1 MLNRDFSKSKREYIS
16 KNKALL
22 IVLALFLVVGI
33 VVTAI
38 FGFNAN
44 PDFTGGNVV
53 DIQLTEEISDKELD
67 KYENKI
73 NSILSENKLSL
84 YSVQLK
90 GQGDNT
96 VLEVK
101 YTGKIT
107 EDKINKVNAS
117 FVLELD
123 NVVADFEH
131 LEFSETV
138 SSSDYIYTIMA
149 GLIILVLASIFV
161 LIRHNIAYAI
171 SMISAGLFSVLGLMC
186 VFGILRLEIGL
197 SFFFIAIAALVYTI
211 YESLILFEKMRDV
224 ASIPENKN
232 DKSKHI
238 ILGMKNNAHRLQYTS
253 LGLFFLG
260 FVFVVFGTSLS
271 RSIAL
276 SFMFAIILTLLSIAI
291 VLPFIYNLT
300 IEKVTVKTRK
310 VKAEKNETKKELKEV
325 KKQEDKQEENK
336 EVENTEN
343 TEEVVEERFTQE
355 PVDVEVLDT
364 KADSTIS
371 EE

>member
-1 MLNRDFSKSKREYIS
+1 MLNRDFSKSKREYLK

-44 PDFTGGNVV
+44 PDFTGGHVV
-53 DIQLTEEISDKELD
+53 DIHLTQEVSDKELD
-67 KYENKI
+67 KYEDKI
-73 NSILSENKLSL
+73 SSILSENNLSL

-90 GQGDNT
+90 GQGDNA

-107 EDKINKVNAS
+107 EDKINKVNAG
-117 FVLELD
+117 FVTELD
-123 NVVADFEH
+123 DVVNDFEH
-131 LEFSETV
+131 LEFSKVV

-171 SMISAGLFSVLGLMC
+171 SMMGASLFSVLGLMS
-186 VFGILRLEIGL
+186 VFGILRLEIGMP
-197 SFFFIAIAALVYTI
+197 FFFILIACFVYTI

-224 ASIPENKN
+224 ASLPENKN

-238 ILGMKNNAHRLQYTS
+238 VMGMKNNANRLQYTS

-260 FVFVVFGTSLS
+260 FAFVVFGTTLS
-271 RSIAL
+271 RPIAL
-276 SFMFAIILTLLSIAI
+276 GFMFAIILALVSISL

-310 VKAEKNETKKELKEV
+310 VKSEKEEQKKENKES
-325 KKQEDKQEENK
+325 KKQEKAKENDNQETQNA
-336 EVENTEN
+336 
-343 TEEVVEERFTQE
+343 EEVVEERYTQE
-355 PVDVEVLDT
+355 PIDVEVVDT
-364 KADSTIS
+364 KADTTNL

>member
-1 MLNRDFSKSKREYIS
+1 MLNRDFSKSKREYLK

-22 IVLALFLVVGI
+22 IVLSLFIVVGI
-33 VVTAI
+33 VMISVL
-38 FGFNAN
+38 GFNTN
-44 PDFTGGNVV
+44 PEFSGGHVV
-53 DIQLTEEISDKELD
+53 DIKLTQEISDKQLD
-67 KYENKI
+67 KYEDKI
-73 NSILSENKLSL
+73 NSILADNNLSL

-107 EDKINKVNAS
+107 EDKINKVNAG
-117 FVLELD
+117 FVTELD
-123 NVVADFEH
+123 DIVNDFEH
-131 LEFSETV
+131 LEFSKVV
-138 SSSDYIYTIMA
+138 SSSDYIYAIMT

-171 SMISAGLFSVLGLMC
+171 SMMGASIFSVVGLMC
-186 VFGILRLEIGL
+186 VFGILRLEIGT
-197 SFFFIAIAALVYTI
+197 SFLFILITSLIYTI

-224 ASIPENKN
+224 ASLPENKN

-238 ILGMKNNAHRLQYTS
+238 VMGMKNTANRLQYTS

-260 FVFVVFGTSLS
+260 FVFVVFGTTLS
-271 RSIAL
+271 RIIAL
-276 SFMFAIILTLLSIAI
+276 GFMFAIILTLLSISI

-300 IEKVTVKTRK
+300 IEKVTIKTRK
-310 VKAEKNETKKELKEV
+310 VKSEKSSEATKKEKEA
-325 KKQEDKQEENK
+325 KKTEKIEETNTQETK
-336 EVENTEN
+336 N
-343 TEEVVEERFTQE
+343 TEEVVEERYTQE
-355 PVDVEVLDT
+355 SIDVEVVDT
-364 KADSTIS
+364 KADTTNL

>member
-1 MLNRDFSKSKREYIS
+1 MLNRDFTKSKREYLK
-16 KNKALL
+16 KNRALL
-22 IVLALFLVVGI
+22 IVLAVFLVVGI

-38 FGFNAN
+38 LGFNAT
-44 PDFTGGNVV
+44 PDFTGGHVV
-53 DIQLTEEISDKELD
+53 DIHLTEDISNKELD
-67 KYENKI
+67 KYEQKI
-73 NSILSENKLSL
+73 NSVLAENNLSL

-90 GQGDNT
+90 GEGDYS

-101 YTGKIT
+101 YTGKVT
-107 EDKINKVNAS
+107 ESKIDKVNAG
-117 FVLELD
+117 FEKELD
-123 NVVADFEH
+123 NIVNEFEH
-131 LEFSETV
+131 LEFSGVV
-138 SSSDYIYTIMA
+138 SSSDYIYAIMA

-161 LIRHNIAYAI
+161 MARHNIAYAI
-171 SMISAGLFSVLGLMC
+171 SMLGAGAFSVVGLMC
-186 VFGILRLEIGL
+186 VFGLLRLEISM
-197 SFFFIAIAALVYTI
+197 SFFFILTASLVYTI

-232 DKSKHI
+232 DKSAHI
-238 ILGMKNNAHRLQYTS
+238 VQGMKNNANRLQYTS

-260 FVFVVFGTSLS
+260 FVFVVFGTTLS
-271 RSIAL
+271 RAIAL
-276 SFMFAIILTLLSIAI
+276 GFMFAVVLTLLSISI

-310 VKAEKNETKKELKEV
+310 VKAEKVEPAKEVKNATKKEEVEV
-325 KKQEDKQEENK
+325 KT
-336 EVENTEN
+336 EVEKTEN

-364 KADSTIS
+364 KADTTNL